1 VQCEC
6 KFEQRRKSRRI
17 EHEFSLSPSRPARL
31 SLPRSC
37 HDTAI
42 PEPHTCVDCRSL
54 AVRICSPEVLVLHVQ
69 SFDLGPAGLPI
80 RRLSAADLAACVE
93 LAADR
98 GWPPE
103 QNKWRLLFAV
113 SEAYGID
120 DPAGGLAAMAVLTRY
135 GRQLAA
141 VGTMVV
147 ASRFGRRGLG
157 RRLMAHLLEQAGP
170 AVVYLAANSS
180 SYGRPL
186 YQSLGFR
193 SIDTVTRHAGRFAP
207 RPHAA
212 LPGSL
217 RSASMSDREPMA
229 ALDRKVFGADRGRV
243 LTELFGLA
251 ERVLVAEDGR
261 GALAGF
267 AAAWRNESDLVIG
280 PLVAADLAVA
290 RTLITAVAAEEN
302 GSVRVDIR
310 GGHLELANWAAARG
324 LVPCGSATLMVHGG
338 NLPGDRDKLFAPVS
352 GATG

>member
-1 VQCEC
+1 
-6 KFEQRRKSRRI
+6 
-17 EHEFSLSPSRPARL
+17 
-31 SLPRSC
+31 
-37 HDTAI
+37 
-42 PEPHTCVDCRSL
+42 
-54 AVRICSPEVLVLHVQ
+54 VRIPGGAHLLAPEVLVLHVQ
-69 SFDLGPAGLPI
+69 SFDLAAANLPI

-103 QNKWRLLFAV
+103 RNKLRLLFAV
-113 SEAYGID
+113 AEAYGID
-120 DPAGGLAAMAVLTRY
+120 DPAGGLAAMVALTRY

-147 ASRFGRRGLG
+147 ASRFGRQGLG
-157 RRLMAHLLEQAGP
+157 RRLTTYLLEQAGP

-180 SYGRPL
+180 SYARPL
-186 YQSLGFR
+186 FQSMGFQ

-217 RSASMSDREPMA
+217 RDASMSDREPMA
-229 ALDRKVFGADRGRV
+229 ALDRKVFGADRRHV
-243 LTELFGLA
+243 LTELFGFA

-267 AAAWRNESDLVIG
+267 AAAWRNEDDLVIG
-280 PLVAADLAVA
+280 PLVAADLAVGRA
-290 RTLITAVAAEEN
+290 LITAVAAEEN

-310 GGHLELANWAAARG
+310 GGHLELANWAEARG
-324 LVPCGSATLMVHGG
+324 LVPCGSATLMVAGG
-338 NLPGDRDKLFAPVS
+338 DLPGERDKLFAPVS
-352 GATG
+352 GGTG

>member
-1 VQCEC
+1 MHGQ
-6 KFEQRRKSRRI
+6 S
-17 EHEFSLSPSRPARL
+17 
-31 SLPRSC
+31 
-37 HDTAI
+37 
-42 PEPHTCVDCRSL
+42 VDL
-54 AVRICSPEVLVLHVQ
+54 AA
-69 SFDLGPAGLPI
+69 AGLPI

-103 QNKWRLLFAV
+103 QNKLRLLFAV
-113 SEAYGID
+113 AEAYGVD

-135 GRQLAA
+135 GRRLAA

-170 AVVYLAANSS
+170 AVVYLAANSK

-186 YQSLGFR
+186 YQSLGFQ

-207 RPHAA
+207 RPRAA
-212 LPGSL
+212 LSGSVRL
-217 RSASMSDREPMA
+217 ASMSDRETMA
-229 ALDRKVFGADRGRV
+229 ALDRKVFGADRRQV
-243 LTELFGLA
+243 LTELFGFA

-261 GALAGF
+261 GTLAGF
-267 AAAWRNESDLVIG
+267 AAAWRNEDDLVVG

-290 RTLITAVAAEEN
+290 RALITAVAAEEN

-310 GGHLELANWAAARG
+310 GSHLELAAWAAARG
-324 LVPCGSATLMVHGG
+324 LLPCGSATLMVHGG
-338 NLPGDRDKLFAPVS
+338 NLPGERDKLFAPVS

>member
-1 VQCEC
+1 V
-6 KFEQRRKSRRI
+6 
-17 EHEFSLSPSRPARL
+17 
-31 SLPRSC
+31 
-37 HDTAI
+37 
-42 PEPHTCVDCRSL
+42 PHTGAAHWGVLPIRGGAQLL
-54 AVRICSPEVLVLHVQ
+54 APEVLVLHGQPVGLAAA
-69 SFDLGPAGLPI
+69 SLPI

-113 SEAYGID
+113 GEAYGVD
-120 DPAGGLAAMAVLTRY
+120 DPAGGLAAMVVLTRY
-135 GRQLAA
+135 GRHLAA

-157 RRLMAHLLEQAGP
+157 RRLMTYLLEQAGP
-170 AVVYLAANSS
+170 AVVYLAANTS

-186 YQSLGFR
+186 YESLGFH
-193 SIDTVTRHAGRFAP
+193 SIDTVTRHAGRFAA

-217 RSASMSDREPMA
+217 RPASMSDREPMA
-229 ALDRKVFGADRGRV
+229 ALDQKVFGADRRPV
-243 LTELFGLA
+243 LTELFGFA
-251 ERVLVAEDGR
+251 ERVLVAQDGQ

-290 RTLITAVAAEEN
+290 KTLITAVAAEEN

-310 GGHLELANWAAARG
+310 GGHLELATWAAARG
-324 LVPCGSATLMVHGG
+324 LVPCGSATMMVHGG
-338 NLPGDRDKLFAPVS
+338 KLPGERDKLFAPVS

>member
-1 VQCEC
+1 
-6 KFEQRRKSRRI
+6 
-17 EHEFSLSPSRPARL
+17 L
-31 SLPRSC
+31 
-37 HDTAI
+37 D
-42 PEPHTCVDCRSL
+42 
-54 AVRICSPEVLVLHVQ
+54 VQ
-69 SFDLGPAGLPI
+69 SCDLAAAGLPI

-103 QNKWRLLFAV
+103 QNKWRLLFAAGEV
-113 SEAYGID
+113 YGVD

-157 RRLMAHLLEQAGP
+157 RRLITYLLEQAGP

-186 YQSLGFR
+186 FQSLGFR

-212 LPGSL
+212 PGGSL
-217 RSASMSDREPMA
+217 RPASTSDREAMA
-229 ALDRKVFGADRGRV
+229 VLDRKVFGADRRRV
-243 LTELFGLA
+243 LTELLGFA
-251 ERVLVAEDGR
+251 ERVLVAEDGQ

-267 AAAWRNESDLVIG
+267 AAAWRNEDDLLIG
-280 PLVAADLAVA
+280 PLLAADTAVA

-310 GGHLELANWAAARG
+310 GRHHELANWASARG
-324 LVPCGSATLMVHGG
+324 LLPCGHATLMVHGG
-338 NLPGDRDKLFAPVS
+338 KLPGERDKLFAPAS

>member
-1 VQCEC
+1 MGW
-6 KFEQRRKSRRI
+6 SGAA
-17 EHEFSLSPSRPARL
+17 HLWAAP
-31 SLPRSC
+31 
-37 HDTAI
+37 I
-42 PEPHTCVDCRSL
+42 PGGAHLL
-54 AVRICSPEVLVLHVQ
+54 APEVPVLHGQ
-69 SFDLGPAGLPI
+69 SVDLAAAGLPI

-103 QNKWRLLFAV
+103 RNKWRLLFAV

-120 DPAGGLAAMAVLTRY
+120 DPAGGLAAMVVLTRY

-157 RRLMAHLLEQAGP
+157 RRLMTYLLEQAGP
-170 AVVYLAANSS
+170 AVVYLAANSR

-186 YQSLGFR
+186 FQSLGFR
-193 SIDTVTRHAGRFAP
+193 AIDTVTRHAGRFAP

-212 LPGSL
+212 LAGWL
-217 RSASMSDREPMA
+217 RSASTSDREPMA
-229 ALDRKVFGADRGRV
+229 ALDREVFGADRRPV
-243 LTELFGLA
+243 LTELFGFA

-261 GALAGF
+261 GTLAGF
-267 AAAWRNESDLVIG
+267 AAAWRNEDDLVIG
-280 PLVAADLAVA
+280 PLVAADPGVA

-310 GGHLELANWAAARG
+310 GSHLELANWAAARG
-324 LVPCGSATLMVHGG
+324 LLPCGSATLMVHGG
-338 NLPGDRDKLFAPVS
+338 DLPGERDKLFAPAS

>member
-1 VQCEC
+1 MPIRGGTHLLV
-6 KFEQRRKSRRI
+6 
-17 EHEFSLSPSRPARL
+17 
-31 SLPRSC
+31 
-37 HDTAI
+37 
-42 PEPHTCVDCRSL
+42 
-54 AVRICSPEVLVLHVQ
+54 PEVLVVHVQ
-69 SFDLGPAGLPI
+69 SFDPAAPGLPI

-103 QNKWRLLFAV
+103 RNKWRLLFAV
-113 SEAYGID
+113 GEAYGVD

-157 RRLMAHLLEQAGP
+157 RRLMSYLLEQAGP
-170 AVVYLAANSS
+170 AVVYLAANSK

-186 YQSLGFR
+186 YQSLGFE

-207 RPHAA
+207 WPHAA

-217 RSASMSDREPMA
+217 RPASTSDREPMA
-229 ALDRKVFGADRGRV
+229 ALDRKVFGADRRQV
-243 LTELFGLA
+243 LTRLFGFA

-261 GALAGF
+261 GGLAGF
-267 AAAWRNESDLVIG
+267 AAAWRNEDDLVIG
-280 PLVAADLAVA
+280 PLVATDPAVA
-290 RTLITAVAAEEN
+290 RKLITAVAAKED

-310 GGHLELANWAAARG
+310 GSHLGLANWAAARG

-338 NLPGDRDKLFAPVS
+338 TLPGQRDKLFAPVS

>member
-1 VQCEC
+1 MV
-6 KFEQRRKSRRI
+6 FHI
-17 EHEFSLSPSRPARL
+17 
-31 SLPRSC
+31 
-37 HDTAI
+37 
-42 PEPHTCVDCRSL
+42 
-54 AVRICSPEVLVLHVQ
+54 Q
-69 SFDLGPAGLPI
+69 SFDLAAAGLPI
-80 RRLSAADLAACVE
+80 RRLSAADLAACVK

-103 QNKWRLLFAV
+103 RNKLRLLFAV
-113 SEAYGID
+113 GEAYGID
-120 DPAGGLAAMAVLTRY
+120 DPAGGLAAMVVLTRY

-157 RRLMAHLLEQAGP
+157 RRLMSHLLDRAGP
-170 AVVYLAANSS
+170 AVVYLGANSS

-186 YQSLGFR
+186 YQSMGFR

-207 RPHAA
+207 QPHAA

-217 RSASMSDREPMA
+217 RSASMSDREPIA
-229 ALDRKVFGADRGRV
+229 ALDREVFGADRRRV
-243 LTELFGLA
+243 LTELFGFA

-267 AAAWRNESDLVIG
+267 AAAWRNEDDLVVG

-290 RTLITAVAAEEN
+290 RALIAAVAAEEN
-302 GSVRVDIR
+302 GSVRVDVR
-310 GGHLELANWAAARG
+310 GCHLELASWAAARG
-324 LVPCGSATLMVHGG
+324 LLPCGSATLMVHGG
-338 NLPGDRDKLFAPVS
+338 DLPGERDKLFAPVS

>member
-1 VQCEC
+1 MVLHLES
-6 KFEQRRKSRRI
+6 F
-17 EHEFSLSPSRPARL
+17 
-31 SLPRSC
+31 
-37 HDTAI
+37 DTA
-42 PEPHTCVDCRSL
+42 
-54 AVRICSPEVLVLHVQ
+54 A
-69 SFDLGPAGLPI
+69 AGLTI
-80 RRLSAADLAACVE
+80 RRLSGADMAACVE

-103 QNKWRLLFAV
+103 RNKLRLLFAV
-113 SEAYGID
+113 GEAYGID
-120 DPAGGLAAMAVLTRY
+120 DPAGGLAAMVVLTRY

-157 RRLMAHLLEQAGP
+157 RRLMSHLLERAGP
-170 AVVYLAANSS
+170 AVVYLGANSS

-186 YQSLGFR
+186 YQSMGFR

-207 RPHAA
+207 QPHAA

-217 RSASMSDREPMA
+217 RSASMSDREPIA
-229 ALDRKVFGADRGRV
+229 ALDREVFGADRRRV
-243 LTELFGLA
+243 LTELFGFA

-267 AAAWRNESDLVIG
+267 AAAWRNEDDLVVG

-290 RTLITAVAAEEN
+290 RTLIAAVAAEEN
-302 GSVRVDIR
+302 GSVRVDVR
-310 GGHLELANWAAARG
+310 GCHLELASWAAARG
-324 LVPCGSATLMVHGG
+324 LLPCGSATLMVHGG
-338 NLPGDRDKLFAPVS
+338 DLPGERDKLFAPVS

>member
-1 VQCEC
+1 LC
-6 KFEQRRKSRRI
+6 
-17 EHEFSLSPSRPARL
+17 A
-31 SLPRSC
+31 LPVPGGA
-37 HDTAI
+37 HL
-42 PEPHTCVDCRSL
+42 L
-54 AVRICSPEVLVLHVQ
+54 APEVLVLPVQ
-69 SFDLGPAGLPI
+69 SFDPAAAGLPI

-113 SEAYGID
+113 GEAYGVD
-120 DPAGGLAAMAVLTRY
+120 DPAGGLAAMVVLTRY

-157 RRLMAHLLEQAGP
+157 RRLTSHLLDQAGP
-170 AVVYLAANSS
+170 AVVYLGANSR
-180 SYGRPL
+180 SYSRPL
-186 YQSLGFR
+186 FQSMGFH

-207 RPHAA
+207 RPRAA
-212 LPGSL
+212 RPGSL
-217 RSASMSDREPMA
+217 RSAAMSDREPMA
-229 ALDRKVFGADRGRV
+229 ALDRRVFGADRRHV
-243 LTELFGLA
+243 LTELFGFA

-267 AAAWRNESDLVIG
+267 AAAWRNEADLVIG
-280 PLVAADLAVA
+280 PLVAADPAVA
-290 RTLITAVAAEEN
+290 KTLITAVAADEN

-338 NLPGDRDKLFAPVS
+338 NLPGERDKLFAPVS

>member
-1 VQCEC
+1 
-6 KFEQRRKSRRI
+6 
-17 EHEFSLSPSRPARL
+17 
-31 SLPRSC
+31 
-37 HDTAI
+37 
-42 PEPHTCVDCRSL
+42 
-54 AVRICSPEVLVLHVQ
+54 LHGQ
-69 SFDLGPAGLPI
+69 SAGLEAAGLPI
-80 RRLSAADLAACVE
+80 RRLSAKDLAACVE

-103 QNKWRLLFAV
+103 RNKWRLLFAV
-113 SEAYGID
+113 GEAYGVD

-135 GRQLAA
+135 GLQLAA

-157 RRLMAHLLEQAGP
+157 RRLMTYLLEQAGP

-186 YQSLGFR
+186 YQSLGFQ

-207 RPHAA
+207 RAYAP

-217 RSASMSDREPMA
+217 RSASVSDREPMA
-229 ALDRKVFGADRGRV
+229 ALDRKVFGADRRQV
-243 LTELFGLA
+243 LTELFGFA

-261 GALAGF
+261 GTLAGF
-267 AAAWRNESDLVIG
+267 AAAWRNEDDLVVG
-280 PLVAADLAVA
+280 PLVAADVAVA

-324 LVPCGSATLMVHGG
+324 LLPCGSATLMVHGG
-338 NLPGDRDKLFAPVS
+338 DLPGERDKLFAPAS

>member
-1 VQCEC
+1 MVLHLES
-6 KFEQRRKSRRI
+6 F
-17 EHEFSLSPSRPARL
+17 
-31 SLPRSC
+31 
-37 HDTAI
+37 DTA
-42 PEPHTCVDCRSL
+42 
-54 AVRICSPEVLVLHVQ
+54 A
-69 SFDLGPAGLPI
+69 AGLPI
-80 RRLSAADLAACVE
+80 RRLSGADMAACVE

-103 QNKWRLLFAV
+103 RNKLRLLFAV
-113 SEAYGID
+113 GEAYGID
-120 DPAGGLAAMAVLTRY
+120 DPAGGLAAMVVLTRY

-157 RRLMAHLLEQAGP
+157 RRLMSHLLERAGP
-170 AVVYLAANSS
+170 AVVYLGANSS

-186 YQSLGFR
+186 YQSMGFR

-207 RPHAA
+207 QPHAA

-217 RSASMSDREPMA
+217 RSASMSDREPIA
-229 ALDRKVFGADRGRV
+229 ALDREVFGADRRRV
-243 LTELFGLA
+243 LTELFGFA

-267 AAAWRNESDLVIG
+267 AAAWRNEDDLVVG

-290 RTLITAVAAEEN
+290 RALIAAVAAEEN
-302 GSVRVDIR
+302 GSVRVDVR
-310 GGHLELANWAAARG
+310 GCHLELASWAAARG
-324 LVPCGSATLMVHGG
+324 LLPCGSATLMVHGG
-338 NLPGDRDKLFAPVS
+338 DLPGERDKLFAPVS

>member
-1 VQCEC
+1 V
-6 KFEQRRKSRRI
+6 RTVLGAA
-17 EHEFSLSPSRPARL
+17 HLGV
-31 SLPRSC
+31 LPIGGA
-37 HDTAI
+37 HL
-42 PEPHTCVDCRSL
+42 L
-54 AVRICSPEVLVLHVQ
+54 APEVPVLHVQ
-69 SFDLGPAGLPI
+69 SFDLAAAGLPI

-103 QNKWRLLFAV
+103 RNRWRLLFAV
-113 SEAYGID
+113 GEAYGID
-120 DPAGGLAAMAVLTRY
+120 DPAGGLAAMVVLTRY

-157 RRLMAHLLEQAGP
+157 RRLMTYLLEQAGP
-170 AVVYLAANSS
+170 AVVYLAANTS

-186 YQSLGFR
+186 YQSLGFH
-193 SIDTVTRHAGRFAP
+193 SIDTVTRHAGRFAARP
-207 RPHAA
+207 RAA
-212 LPGSL
+212 RPGSF
-217 RSASMSDREPMA
+217 RPASMSDREPIA
-229 ALDRKVFGADRGRV
+229 ALDRKVFGADRRQV
-243 LTELFGLA
+243 LTELFGFA

-267 AAAWRNESDLVIG
+267 AAAWRNEDDLVIG

-290 RTLITAVAAEEN
+290 RTLITAVAAEEH

-310 GGHLELANWAAARG
+310 GSHLELANWAVARG

-338 NLPGDRDKLFAPVS
+338 NLPGERDKLFAPAS
-352 GATG
+352 GPTG

>member
-1 VQCEC
+1 VC
-6 KFEQRRKSRRI
+6 
-17 EHEFSLSPSRPARL
+17 
-31 SLPRSC
+31 
-37 HDTAI
+37 TA
-42 PEPHTCVDCRSL
+42 EPGGAQLL
-54 AVRICSPEVLVLHVQ
+54 APEVLVLHVQ
-69 SFDLGPAGLPI
+69 SFGLAAAGLPI
-80 RRLSAADLAACVE
+80 RRLSDADLAACVE

-113 SEAYGID
+113 GEAYGVD

-157 RRLMAHLLEQAGP
+157 RRLMTYLLEQAGP

-180 SYGRPL
+180 SYGLPL
-186 YQSLGFR
+186 YQSLGFQ

-207 RPHAA
+207 RQHAA
-212 LPGSL
+212 LPGSF
-217 RSASMSDREPMA
+217 RPASMPDREPMA
-229 ALDRKVFGADRGRV
+229 ALDRKVFGADRRQV
-243 LTELFGLA
+243 LTEMFGLA
-251 ERVLVAEDGR
+251 QRVLVAEDGR

-267 AAAWRNESDLVIG
+267 ATAWRNEDDLVIG
-280 PLVAADLAVA
+280 PLVAADPGVA

-310 GGHLELANWAAARG
+310 GGHLELANWATARG
-324 LVPCGSATLMVHGG
+324 LVPCGSATLMVRGG
-338 NLPGDRDKLFAPVS
+338 NLPGERDKLFAPAS